1 MFTKFA
7 EIDGATR
14 EDQAPKVGEH
24 VKAVFLNEE
33 GRGEGM
39 WIKVT
44 KVLPDLKYQG
54 TLANKPIDN
63 DLEHG
68 AEVEF
73 DWSHVREVSS

>member
-1 MFTKFA
+1 MFTNFSL
-7 EIDGATR
+7 INGATR
-14 EDQAPKVGEH
+14 KDQAPEVGNH

-44 KVLPDLKYQG
+44 KVLDDLKYQG
-54 TLANKPIDN
+54 TLANEPVDN

-73 DWSHVREVSS
+73 DWRHVRQVTK